1 MKLIFFDID
10 NTLLKSCK
18 THSLAFIKAIEQVY
32 KVKLNWEEFK
42 KYNLPGMTDQ
52 EIILSVLEKAGV
64 PEKVIQEKLKVCM
77 NKVAYFFSVLLLNEK
92 LTLLPGV
99 KMALEKFRKSGV
111 FMGIVTGNLES
122 IAWKKLKKTKIAEY
136 FAIGAFG
143 SDHKDRTTLVNL
155 ALKRAKNYFNHTF
168 SLHSTYL
175 IGDTPRDII
184 AGKTIGVKTIAVAT
198 GSCSRESLLQFR
210 PDLVL
215 NNLAE
220 SQFFDLVLN

>member
-1 MKLIFFDID
+1 
-10 NTLLKSCK
+10 
-18 THSLAFIKAIEQVY
+18 
-32 KVKLNWEEFK
+32 
-42 KYNLPGMTDQ
+42 
-52 EIILSVLEKAGV
+52 
-64 PEKVIQEKLKVCM
+64 
-77 NKVAYFFSVLLLNEK
+77 
-92 LTLLPGV
+92 
-99 KMALEKFRKSGV
+99 
-111 FMGIVTGNLES
+111 
-122 IAWKKLKKTKIAEY
+122 
-136 FAIGAFG
+136 
-143 SDHKDRTTLVNL
+143 